1 MESVIDGQVDQYILG
16 GQNLSVKLPAVLR
29 ESMEQLSHQVRS
41 TGRKGKL

>member
-16 GQNLSVKLPAVLR
+16 GQNLSVKLPAVLC